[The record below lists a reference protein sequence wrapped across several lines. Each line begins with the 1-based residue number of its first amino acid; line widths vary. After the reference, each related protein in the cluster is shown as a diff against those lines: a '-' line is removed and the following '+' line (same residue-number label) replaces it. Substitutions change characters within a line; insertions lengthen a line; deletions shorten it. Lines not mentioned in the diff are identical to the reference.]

1 MKVSQVQAGRK
12 LSLEIQQVNNNS
24 FLPEKSFNIEQEIS
38 IFKSQLTGEILINNQ
53 QNSWTIKGVNQD
65 NQNKLTDLIDR
76 NLPHLCWLTALQ
88 PNQENPKTIFLQV
101 HEFPN
106 KLYLANEKI
115 EIGIDEKIVDDIRDR
130 HLRKSEPIDKIIEWL
145 NKKILLPHPKNNQIN
160 RALLQA
166 GNKVK
171 NSLES
176 SFQLWGNDIV
186 INIKKTADN
195 KFLINKVERAR
206 QPKDINEQRPM
217 IILEA
222 NICFCDASIAG
233 SLRSNIQTELDDI
246 VKKSDSY
253 LALWQEYNKIEQK
266 IIWDNAK
273 QFGWLKYVNHIAL
286 KNGNYRFKLENIG
299 DNKKELKAKFKLL
312 RENPTLSLEVNKKPP
327 NFNNQDDNNEQDSAL
342 LKKEFSQD
350 GTSFLGEVVEIDPQ
364 KLEIEIK
371 PSNADDEE
379 ITPPPQGYIF
389 ISLLGDRI
397 RLQRRTQAESLIRM
411 AQNPMPQLG
420 FLLENRAVNL
430 RRTRNIKPIS
440 GEVKKLFNGLSP
452 TPRQEEAIRIA
463 LNTPDIALIQGPPG
477 TGKTKVIT
485 AIEARLAQEAED
497 ANRSVNHRILLTS
510 YQHDAVENAAERTTL
525 FQLPAVRI
533 GGKKGKNSELDNVD
547 RWRRERIQ
555 RVKASLAHLP
565 KLTGQETLRKVKQL
579 TAMYQLTPG
588 NQEDTV
594 KLLKD
599 IYELTL
605 YCISADLS
613 DQLLQLSQELK
624 QSATNLNQE
633 DSEKREL
640 ALKAVQGIRVTW
652 ATFSDDG
659 DKNARKALTRLKS
672 LDILNDYD
680 EDLLKQAGD
689 WQETSEPP
697 FLTKLGDLQQKL
709 LEKLI
714 PKETQPVTTPVAN
727 PKIVDLFKQ
736 VRLSL
741 DDHVK
746 QSPDGIEG
754 VLTEYLDDLDTDP
767 EEVARTI
774 RKYTVVLAAT
784 CQQSVGKKMI
794 EATENKDHVF
804 ESVII
809 DEAARANPLD
819 LFIPMAKAERRIILV
834 GDHRQLPHIL
844 EDDVEKELTKS
855 TSDTQD
861 ALKKSLFERLFNQLQ
876 DLERKDGIKR
886 TVTLDTQ
893 YRMHPI
899 LGDFV
904 SENFYECHGESHI
917 NSGRCAN
924 DFIHNLPGYENS
936 VTAWLNVPFSAGV
949 EIQGQS
955 KSRPVEA
962 RAIALELKRL
972 IEHDQKLTFGIIAFY
987 SAQVTEIWKALEEVG
1002 IAEKSEEGF
1011 FQVAKQWQ
1019 ETTNYENKIVERLR
1033 VGTVDAFQGKE
1044 FDVVFLSLTRSNNIN
1059 PTDERMYRRKYGF
1072 LMLENRLC
1080 VAMSRQQRLLIAVG
1094 DGDMVNHDSANVTI
1108 PQLVHFYQLCQSQ
1121 QGKIYQCYENLY

>member
-1 MKVSQVQAGRK
+1 MKVSEVQAGRK
-12 LSLEIQQVNNNS
+12 LSLEIKQVHDNL

-38 IFKSQLTGEILINNQ
+38 ILQSQLTGEIFITNQ
-53 QNSWTIKGVNQD
+53 QDSWVIEGVNQD
-65 NQNKLTDLIDR
+65 NQNKLLDLIDR
-76 NLPHLCWLTALQ
+76 SLPRLCWVMALQ
-88 PNQENPKTIFLQV
+88 PNLQTPDTIFLQV

-106 KLYLANEKI
+106 KLYLPNEKI
-115 EIGIDEKIVDDIRDR
+115 EIGIDERIVDDIRDR

-145 NKKILLPHPKNNQIN
+145 NKKILLPHPKNNQLK

-166 GNKVK
+166 GNKIK

-176 SFQLWGNDIV
+176 SFQLWGNGIV

-195 KFLINKVERAR
+195 KFLINRVERAR

-222 NICFCDASIAG
+222 DIYFCDASIAG
-233 SLRSNIQTELDDI
+233 SLRGNIQTELDDI

-253 LALWQEYNKIEQK
+253 LALWQEYNNIERK
-266 IIWDNAK
+266 IIWDNARE
-273 QFGWLKYVNHIAL
+273 FGWLKYVKQIAL
-286 KNGNYRFKLENIG
+286 KNGNYRFKLENTV
-299 DNKKELKAKFKLL
+299 NRKKELKAKFKLL

-327 NFNNQDDNNEQDSAL
+327 NFSHDKDDNNEQDSGL
-342 LKKEFSQD
+342 LKREFSQD
-350 GTSFLGEVVEIDPQ
+350 GKSFLGEVVEIDSQ

-379 ITPPPQGYIF
+379 ITSPHQGYIF

-397 RLQRRTQAESLIRM
+397 RLQRRTLAESAIRM
-411 AQNPMPQLG
+411 AQNPMPQLAL
-420 FLLENRAVNL
+420 LLENRAVSF
-430 RRTRNIKPIS
+430 RRTRNIKPITK
-440 GEVKKLFNGLSP
+440 EVKKLFNGLSP
-452 TPRQEEAIRIA
+452 TPRQEEAINIA

-485 AIEARLAQEAED
+485 AIEARLAEEAED

-555 RVKASLAHLP
+555 RVRASLAHLP

-599 IYELTL
+599 IYELTIC
-605 YCISADLS
+605 CISPDLS
-613 DQLLQLSQELK
+613 DQLLRLSQELK
-624 QSATNLNQE
+624 QNRSHLNQE

-659 DKNARKALTRLKS
+659 DENALKALARLKP
-672 LDILNDYD
+672 LDILSKEE
-680 EDLLKQAGD
+680 EDLLKQAGV
-689 WQETSEPP
+689 WVEESEPP
-697 FLTKLGDLQQKL
+697 FLGELVDLQQKL
-709 LEKLI
+709 LERLI

-727 PKIVDLFKQ
+727 PKILDLFKQ

-741 DDHVK
+741 DDYVK

-754 VLTEYLDDLDTDP
+754 VLTEYLNDLETDP

-855 TSDTQD
+855 TFDTQD

-876 DLERKDGIKR
+876 ELERKDGIKR

-936 VTAWLNVPFSAGV
+936 VTAWLNVPFSAGG

-962 RAIALELKRL
+962 RAIAFELKRL

-1094 DGDMVNHDSANVTI
+1094 DGDMVNHKSARVAI
-1108 PQLVHFYQLCQSQ
+1108 PQLVNFYQLCQSQ
-1121 QGKIYQCYENLY
+1121 PGKIYQCYEKP

>member
-1 MKVSQVQAGRK
+1 MKVSEVQAGRK
-12 LSLEIQQVNNNS
+12 LSLEIKQVHDNL

-38 IFKSQLTGEILINNQ
+38 ILQSQLTGEIFITNQ
-53 QNSWTIKGVNQD
+53 QDSWVIEGVNQD
-65 NQNKLTDLIDR
+65 NQNKLLDLIDR
-76 NLPHLCWLTALQ
+76 SLPRLCWVMALQ
-88 PNQENPKTIFLQV
+88 PNLQTPDTIFLQV

-106 KLYLANEKI
+106 KLYLPNEKI
-115 EIGIDEKIVDDIRDR
+115 EIGIDERIVDDIRDR

-145 NKKILLPHPKNNQIN
+145 NKKILLPHPKNNQLK

-166 GNKVK
+166 GNKIK
-171 NSLES
+171 NSLEN
-176 SFQLWGNDIV
+176 SFQLWGNGIV
-186 INIKKTADN
+186 INIIKTADN
-195 KFLINKVERAR
+195 KFLINRVERAR

-222 NICFCDASIAG
+222 DICFCDASIAG
-233 SLRSNIQTELDDI
+233 SLRGNIQTELDDI
-246 VKKSDSY
+246 VKNDSY

-266 IIWDNAK
+266 IIWDNARE
-273 QFGWLKYVNHIAL
+273 FGWLKYTKQIAL
-286 KNGNYRFKLENIG
+286 KNGNYRFKLENTV
-299 DNKKELKAKFKLL
+299 NRKKELKAKFKLL

-327 NFNNQDDNNEQDSAL
+327 NFSHDKDDNNEQDSAL
-342 LKKEFSQD
+342 FKRDFSQD
-350 GTSFLGEVVEIDPQ
+350 GKSFLGEVVEIDPQ

-379 ITPPPQGYIF
+379 ITPPHQGYIF

-397 RLQRRTQAESLIRM
+397 RLQRRTLAESAMRM
-411 AQNPMPQLG
+411 AQNPMPQLAL
-420 FLLENRAVNL
+420 LLENHAVSF
-430 RRTRNIKPIS
+430 RRTRNIKPITK
-440 GEVKKLFNGLSP
+440 EVKKLFNGLSP

-485 AIEARLAQEAED
+485 AIEARLAEEAED
-497 ANRSVNHRILLTS
+497 ANRPVNHRILLTS

-555 RVKASLAHLP
+555 RVRASLAHLP

-588 NQEDTV
+588 
-594 KLLKD
+594 
-599 IYELTL
+599 
-605 YCISADLS
+605 
-613 DQLLQLSQELK
+613 
-624 QSATNLNQE
+624 
-633 DSEKREL
+633 
-640 ALKAVQGIRVTW
+640 
-652 ATFSDDG
+652 
-659 DKNARKALTRLKS
+659 
-672 LDILNDYD
+672 
-680 EDLLKQAGD
+680 
-689 WQETSEPP
+689 
-697 FLTKLGDLQQKL
+697 
-709 LEKLI
+709 
-714 PKETQPVTTPVAN
+714 
-727 PKIVDLFKQ
+727 
-736 VRLSL
+736 
-741 DDHVK
+741 
-746 QSPDGIEG
+746 
-754 VLTEYLDDLDTDP
+754 
-767 EEVARTI
+767 
-774 RKYTVVLAAT
+774 
-784 CQQSVGKKMI
+784 
-794 EATENKDHVF
+794 NKDHVF

-855 TSDTQD
+855 TFDTQD

-876 DLERKDGIKR
+876 ELERKDGIKR

-904 SENFYECHGESHI
+904 SKNFYECHGESHI

-936 VTAWLNVPFSAGV
+936 VTAWLNVPFSAGG

-962 RAIALELKRL
+962 RAIAFELKRL

-987 SAQVTEIWKALEEVG
+987 SAQVTEIWKTLEEVG

-1094 DGDMVNHDSANVTI
+1094 DGDMVNHKSARVAI
-1108 PQLVHFYQLCQSQ
+1108 PQLVNFYQLCQSQ
-1121 QGKIYQCYENLY
+1121 PGKIYQCYEKP